1 MMQHRQGGAPKL
13 YGGYVGGNIRE
24 IGINLVS
31 EVSMKSMPATLRTII
46 HEPLKQLILQQ
57 QQQHCEEIVR
67 SDGAVRS
74 STDAAPSQ
82 SSHRRHL
89 WQNQDPRP

>member
-57 QQQHCEEIVR
+57 QQHCEEIVR

-89 WQNQDPRP
+89 WRNQDPRP

>member
-13 YGGYVGGNIRE
+13 YGGYVGGNVRE
-24 IGINLVS
+24 IGIKLVS
-31 EVSMKSMPATLRTII
+31 EVCMKSMPATLRKFI

-57 QQQHCEEIVR
+57 QQHWEEIVR
-67 SDGAVRS
+67 SDGVVRS

-89 WQNQDPRP
+89 WQNQDRRP